1 MKVTKSKL
9 QKMIKEELQNLTE
22 ECHPQDYQCQEEEAQ
37 RAKKRSDYKKG
48 LEEQAGQEIKDI
60 GALAQALAAHGITG
74 PDFAAWESG
83 ELRGVSETSLTIDTD
98 GGRATI
104 RIEGPG
110 GIKYGV

>member
-22 ECHPQDYQCQEEEAQ
+22 
-37 RAKKRSDYKKG
+37 
-48 LEEQAGQEIKDI
+48 GQEIKDI
-60 GALAQALAAHGITG
+60 GELVQALAAHGITG
-74 PDFAAWESG
+74 PDFAAWQSG
-83 ELRGVSETSLTIDTD
+83 ELGGVSETSLTIDTD